1 MTMEQMSGIEPP
13 CRPWQGRVLPLNYIC
28 TTCGAGEEN
37 RTPVATLGRLCSAI
51 ELHPRILISKCSFII
66 A

>member
-1 MTMEQMSGIEPP
+1 MEQMSGIEPP

-28 TTCGAGEEN
+28 VNTGAGEEN

-51 ELHPRILISKCSFII
+51 ELHPHSSYFQVLTYYSII
-66 A
+66 